1 MLTRPWLVVAL
12 PSALPSGEAS
22 AQGSW
27 TQRKPIPQGAN
38 EVIGAAVGGRLYV
51 YGGERMQTQHV
62 YGGVNLKTQPLGI
75 FWSYDPKADTWT
87 RLKSNPV
94 PVHHAAAV
102 GIGKKFYLLGGFHL
116 PDTGRIGWYP
126 ENKAWVYDTETQSW
140 SALPPMPTPRGAL
153 AAVAVENKI
162 YTVGGAKIPAGM
174 EIPDGLNV
182 RGPVE
187 LVGTVEVFD
196 TEKNSW
202 TTLKSM
208 PLARNHH
215 DVAYLDGKLYV
226 IGGTIGSCFPGGWSS
241 NVPMNEVYDIA
252 TDTWSTRAPMPNAR
266 SAIGAAALDG
276 KIYVI
281 GGEGWG
287 DELGRVFRA
296 NQAYDPNSNSW
307 AEKARM
313 PTPRH
318 GFAKGV
324 IDGKFYAVSGV
335 TSASNMFSI
344 VAVNEVYTP

>member
-1 MLTRPWLVVAL
+1 MLTKPWLVAAL
-12 PSALPSGEAS
+12 ASALLSGEAS

-27 TQRKPIPQGAN
+27 TPRKPIPQGAN
-38 EVIGAAVGGRLYV
+38 EVIGAAVDGRLYV

-102 GIGKKFYLLGGFHL
+102 GIGRKFYVLGGFHL

-153 AAVAVENKI
+153 AAVAVNNKI
-162 YTVGGAKIPAGM
+162 YAIGGAKIPAGM
-174 EIPDGLNV
+174 ELPDGLNV

-202 TTLKSM
+202 ATLKSM

-226 IGGTIGSCFPGGWSS
+226 IGGAIGSCFPGGWSS

-252 TDTWSTRAPMPNAR
+252 TETW
-266 SAIGAAALDG
+266 
-276 KIYVI
+276 
-281 GGEGWG
+281 
-287 DELGRVFRA
+287 
-296 NQAYDPNSNSW
+296 
-307 AEKARM
+307 
-313 PTPRH
+313 
-318 GFAKGV
+318 
-324 IDGKFYAVSGV
+324 
-335 TSASNMFSI
+335 
-344 VAVNEVYTP
+344 

>member
-1 MLTRPWLVVAL
+1 
-12 PSALPSGEAS
+12 
-22 AQGSW
+22 
-27 TQRKPIPQGAN
+27 
-38 EVIGAAVGGRLYV
+38 
-51 YGGERMQTQHV
+51 
-62 YGGVNLKTQPLGI
+62 
-75 FWSYDPKADTWT
+75 
-87 RLKSNPV
+87 
-94 PVHHAAAV
+94 
-102 GIGKKFYLLGGFHL
+102 
-116 PDTGRIGWYP
+116 
-126 ENKAWVYDTETQSW
+126 
-140 SALPPMPTPRGAL
+140 MPTPRGAL

-162 YTVGGAKIPAGM
+162 YTVGGAKIPTGM
-174 EIPDGLNV
+174 ELPDGLNV

-226 IGGTIGSCFPGGWSS
+226 IGGAIGSCFPGGWSS

-252 TDTWSTRAPMPNAR
+252 TETWSTRAPMPNAR
-266 SAIGAAALDG
+266 SAIGAAALEG

>member
-1 MLTRPWLVVAL
+1 MLTRLLLVAAIA
-12 PSALPSGEAS
+12 SALLSGQACS
-22 AQGSW
+22 QGSW
-27 TQRKPIPQGAN
+27 TSMKPIPQGAN
-38 EVIGAAVGGRLYV
+38 EVIGAAVDGLLYV

-62 YGGVNLKTQPLGI
+62 YNGMNLKTQPLGI

-87 RLKSNPV
+87 QLKSNPV
-94 PVHHAAAV
+94 PVHHGAAV
-102 GIGKKFYLLGGFHL
+102 GIGKKFYVLGGFRL

-126 ENKAWVYDTETQSW
+126 ENKVWVYDTETQSW
-140 SALPPMPTPRGAL
+140 SALPPMPTPRGAF

-162 YTVGGAKIPAGM
+162 YAVGGAKIPVGM
-174 EIPDGLNV
+174 ELADGLNV
-182 RGPVE
+182 GGPVE
-187 LVGTVEVFD
+187 ILGTMEVFD
-196 TEKNSW
+196 IEKNSW

-226 IGGTIGSCFPGGWSS
+226 IGGTIGSCFPGGLSS

-252 TDTWSTRAPMPNAR
+252 TDTWSTRAPMPIAR
-266 SAIGAAALDG
+266 SAIGVAALDG
-276 KIYVI
+276 KIYAV
-281 GGEGWG
+281 GGEGWS

-296 NQAYDPNSNSW
+296 NEAYDPKSNSW
-307 AEKARM
+307 AEEARM

-318 GFAKGV
+318 SYAKGV

-335 TSASNMFSI
+335 TTATSMFSI